1 MNRIG
6 RLCAVIMA
14 AIMVIG
20 LLSAQT
26 GADPLPELE
35 LDDDVQDTALAA
47 TQAGL
52 IQPYSKLLQQVEQDF
67 NGRIIEVELDED
79 DGIWEYELKL
89 LGAANN
95 VVKVKYNA
103 TTLKILKI
111 KGHDLDSVLRRG
123 VDLSQLD
130 D

>member
-1 MNRIG
+1 
-6 RLCAVIMA
+6 
-14 AIMVIG
+14 MVIG

-89 LGAANN
+89 LGATNN

-123 VDLSQLD
+123 VELPPRHD
-130 D
+130 